1 MRRQHFL
8 LLQIK
13 RKEKLRLAAF
23 SKIIL
28 FYSMKFLRF
37 TCFTLIVSAC
47 LFSVLAKAENI
58 TIKAADKKDS
68 LAARQLLVVVADG
81 WNNLQGSLYAY
92 NKVGSKWILQFSNPI
107 VLGEKGL
114 GLGNGLMPITID
126 NVPIKK
132 EGDLRAP
139 AGVFSIGTAFGNAA
153 YKDVNWIN
161 NRYIMCTDTLICV
174 DDLHSVNYNKLVKTD
189 TATKDYNSHEDM
201 LMEKIYYKWGLF
213 VNYNTNKIP
222 GNGSCIFIH
231 IWGNDHEGT
240 WGCTAMKEDD
250 MVRILRWIKSSDN
263 PLLVQLP
270 KIEYMKFSAQYGFP
284 EIKF

>member
-1 MRRQHFL
+1 
-8 LLQIK
+8 
-13 RKEKLRLAAF
+13 
-23 SKIIL
+23 
-28 FYSMKFLRF
+28 MKFLKILF
-37 TCFTLIVSAC
+37 FILVLAAC
-47 LFSVLAKAENI
+47 LFSVLVKAEN
-58 TIKAADKKDS
+58 TATKAISKKDS
-68 LAARQLLVVVADG
+68 LPARQLLIVVADG

-114 GLGNGLMPITID
+114 GLGDGLIPITID

-139 AGVFSIGTAFGNAA
+139 AGVFSIGTAFGNAP
-153 YKDVNWIN
+153 YKETGWIN
-161 NRYIMCTDTLICV
+161 NHYIMCTDTLICV
-174 DDLHSVNYNKLVKTD
+174 DDQHSVNYNKLVKTD

-201 LMEKIYYKWGLF
+201 LMEKNYYKWGLF
-213 VNYNTNKIP
+213 VNCNTNKIP

-231 IWGNDHEGT
+231 IWGNNHEGT
-240 WGCTAMKEDD
+240 WGCTAMKEED
-250 MVRILRWIKSSDN
+250 MLRILHWIKSSEN

-270 KIEYMKFSAQYGFP
+270 KAEYMKFSAQYSLP

>member
-1 MRRQHFL
+1 
-8 LLQIK
+8 
-13 RKEKLRLAAF
+13 
-23 SKIIL
+23 
-28 FYSMKFLRF
+28 MKFLKILF
-37 TCFTLIVSAC
+37 FILVLSAC
-47 LFSVLAKAENI
+47 WFPVLAKAEN
-58 TIKAADKKDS
+58 TAIKVVSKKDS
-68 LAARQLLVVVADG
+68 LPARQILVVVAEG

-114 GLGNGLMPITID
+114 GLGDGLVPIAIA
-126 NVPIKK
+126 NVPVKK

-139 AGVFSIGTAFGNAA
+139 AGIFSIGTAFGYAP
-153 YKDVNWIN
+153 YKEAGWIN

-201 LMEKIYYKWGLF
+201 LMEKNYYKWGLF

-240 WGCTAMKEDD
+240 WGCTAMKEED
-250 MVRILRWIKSSDN
+250 MIRILHWIKSTDN

-270 KIEYMKFSAQYGFP
+270 KTEYIKFSVQYGLP